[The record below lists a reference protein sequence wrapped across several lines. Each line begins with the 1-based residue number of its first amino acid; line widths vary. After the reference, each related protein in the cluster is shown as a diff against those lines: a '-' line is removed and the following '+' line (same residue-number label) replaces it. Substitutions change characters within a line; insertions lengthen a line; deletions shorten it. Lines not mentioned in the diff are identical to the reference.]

1 MAREVE
7 NREWLN
13 DYPSLKQVKENNP
26 FTVPVGYFDELSG
39 RITSAIRLEELKS
52 KMPLDGFT
60 LPENYFNELQSDL
73 MSRVTIEAVAGTDTG
88 FTVPADYFAALT
100 DNLQSR
106 VAIDEALTAGTG
118 FTVPDGYFDDLA
130 GNIKS
135 RIAVEELLSNDNN
148 FTVPDGYFENLAG
161 NIQSRIAVEEVMAE
175 AEAGFTVP
183 QGYFE
188 QLNKNILSQTVGQ
201 ETVIQKAKVVS
212 IFRTTAFKYAT
223 AACLALMVGT
233 GIFIQRFN
241 DPEAVHNRSYL
252 HKQLSGVSADE
263 IQSYLETNLEPTDI
277 QGSVA
282 TQGLPVDVQNLKDDL
297 QEYSDNIQ

>member
-1 MAREVE
+1 M
-7 NREWLN
+7 
-13 DYPSLKQVKENNP
+13 
-26 FTVPVGYFDELSG
+26 
-39 RITSAIRLEELKS
+39 
-52 KMPLDGFT
+52 
-60 LPENYFNELQSDL
+60 
-73 MSRVTIEAVAGTDTG
+73 
-88 FTVPADYFAALT
+88 
-100 DNLQSR
+100 
-106 VAIDEALTAGTG
+106 
-118 FTVPDGYFDDLA
+118 
-130 GNIKS
+130 
-135 RIAVEELLSNDNN
+135 
-148 FTVPDGYFENLAG
+148 
-161 NIQSRIAVEEVMAE
+161 
-175 AEAGFTVP
+175 
-183 QGYFE
+183 
-188 QLNKNILSQTVGQ
+188 
-201 ETVIQKAKVVS
+201 IQKAKVVS